1 MRTLPRNHGPRP
13 MLALVGVLLLFVSL
27 ALSPPATPDDNESEE
42 RWVSMELALRT
53 LWTGDPAAKRA
64 TADDASHEFGP
75 LFEAHPGRD
84 DEAVARI
91 LAGLQSLIRTETD
104 DFVSYRLLSALG
116 NFDEESLTALFLEAL
131 KSRSP
136 NLRSCGIHWFAEHT
150 DPEALPELEAS
161 WRHEERPW
169 VRESLMIAL
178 VENGSRNDTDDFLD
192 LARGKDPVL
201 AAAAFRALTRIG
213 DPRVVPFLAKIARTT
228 PSNSGLQALDALARW
243 PDSPDALETVLEASR
258 SPRLDFQRHAAQA
271 LGRFDDPAASARA
284 YELATGRGDGY
295 VRANALGS
303 LQGTEPVVLTRLA
316 LQILREAPTQ
326 ENAPAQSAAI
336 ATLRGLDDPSV
347 LPDLAG
353 LQFASDDSRFYELR
367 WLKIF
372 LRLPRDGSETVSN
385 RAGEPHRSRDADVV
399 LEEGRPEE
407 LVIAPPPDRLTVRC
421 WEYPD
426 VPGDPKEFSRLP
438 AGDEVE
444 INDHFEREN
453 ESWVRIDENDCWVP
467 LRFIEHPTGSPAGG
481 DKEDDMLIRREF
493 DIPAGEAESDV
504 AEGLMDAGLLEV
516 IDPGDE
522 VVGVAITLDP
532 QDFDQVLLLARSCG
546 LNETMLDVAIDEIVQ
561 KLAPLYPER
570 PVLDRFRRTPAARPA
585 DTDQVIDLEI
595 RELTDQ

>member
-1 MRTLPRNHGPRP
+1 MRTLPKNHGPRP
-13 MLALVGVLLLFVSL
+13 MPALVGALLFFVSL
-27 ALSPPATPDDNESEE
+27 TLSSPAIPDDNDSEK
-42 RWVSMELALRT
+42 RWASMELALRT
-53 LWTGDPAAKRA
+53 LWTGDPAAKREI
-64 TADDASHEFGP
+64 ADEALLEFGP
-75 LFEAHPGRD
+75 LFGAHPGHD

-116 NFDEESLTALFLEAL
+116 NFDEDSLTALFLEAL

-136 NLRSCGIHWFAEHT
+136 NLRSCGIDWFAEHT

-169 VRESLMIAL
+169 VRSSLMIAL
-178 VENGSRNDTDDFLD
+178 VKNGSRNDIDDFLD
-192 LARGKDPVL
+192 LARGKDPAL
-201 AAAAFRALTRIG
+201 AAAAIRALTLIG
-213 DPRVVPFLAKIARTT
+213 DPRAVPFLAKIARTT
-228 PSNSGLQALDALARW
+228 PSNSGLLALDALTRW
-243 PDSPDALETVLEASR
+243 PGSPDALETVLEASR
-258 SPRLDFQRHAAQA
+258 SPRLDFQRHAAEA
-271 LGRFDDPAASARA
+271 LGRFDDPAAVARA
-284 YELATGRGDGY
+284 YELATGHGDSY

-336 ATLRGLDDPSV
+336 ATLRELDDPSV

-367 WLKIF
+367 WLNIF
-372 LRLPRDGSETVSN
+372 LRRPRDGSENGSN
-385 RAGEPHRSRDADVV
+385 RSSEPHRGGDADVV
-399 LEEGRPEE
+399 LGEGRPEQ

-426 VPGDPKEFSRLP
+426 IPGDPKEFSRLS
-438 AGDEVE
+438 AGNEVE
-444 INDHFEREN
+444 INDHFEREH

-467 LRFIEHPTGSPAGG
+467 LRFIEHPTGSPAGS

-532 QDFDQVLLLARSCG
+532 EDFDQVLLLARSCG
-546 LNETMLDVAIDEIVQ
+546 LNETMLDGAIDEIVR

-570 PVLDRFRRTPAARPA
+570 PVLDRFRRTPPAPSA

-595 RELTDQ
+595 KELTDQ